1 MEYDS
6 EILHK
11 DEVKPMR
18 KPSMRDLRMTA
29 ASLREQI
36 KKEKALLRA
45 KAKVQELAVKLH
57 HLRYHGNE
65 DGPSF

>member
-1 MEYDS
+1 MEHDS

-11 DEVKPMR
+11 DDSKPMR
-18 KPSMRDLRMTA
+18 KPSLRDLRMTA

-45 KAKVQELAVKLH
+45 KAKVQELAVKLYY
-57 HLRYHGNE
+57 LRVHGNE
-65 DGPSF
+65 EGPSF